1 MEKIAV
7 FPGSFDPF
15 TIGHKAVVDSALP
28 IFDKIIIAIGVNAE
42 KKNNEK
48 LEKRVQVI
56 SDLFADNPKISVET
70 YSTLTVDFCKKN
82 NAQFLV
88 RGLRNTTD
96 FEYEKSIAQT
106 NKQLSGIETVFFV
119 TPPEFEHISSSIV
132 RELISYGAD
141 VSQFLPKQK

>member
-56 SDLFADNPKISVET
+56 SDLFAGNPKISVET

-82 NAQFLV
+82 NAKFLV

>member
-56 SDLFADNPKISVET
+56 SDLFAGNPKISVET

>member
-56 SDLFADNPKISVET
+56 SDLFAGNPKISVET
-70 YSTLTVDFCKKN
+70 YSMLTVDFCKKN